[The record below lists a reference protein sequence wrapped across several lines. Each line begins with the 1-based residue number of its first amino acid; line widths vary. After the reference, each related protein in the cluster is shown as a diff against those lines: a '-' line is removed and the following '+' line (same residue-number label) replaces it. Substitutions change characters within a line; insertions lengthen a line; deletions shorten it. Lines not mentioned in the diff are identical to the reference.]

1 MNDPRVDKLYQ
12 ILDALPNLM
21 VAYSGGVDST
31 CLLYAAAQR
40 LHERALG
47 VIADTP
53 SLPRAEL
60 AAALE
65 LAKKIGANVEVIHPT
80 EFENPDFLKNSE
92 QRCYFCKRE
101 MFELMQALA
110 HQRGFFALAYGEN
123 ADDIGEV
130 RPGALAAMEC
140 QIRAPLMEAN
150 LGKADIRELCE
161 MWGLPIAD
169 KPSSPCLTSRIP
181 FGTPITME
189 ALAKIEAG
197 EAAIRAM
204 GFRVFR
210 LRHHGAKARLEFSP
224 DELEKAF
231 SDEFNSKIIF
241 AVKAA
246 GYTEVE
252 IDPRGY
258 RSQSGLR

>member
-1 MNDPRVDKLYQ
+1 MNDPRLDKLYR
-12 ILDALPNLM
+12 ILDALPNIM
-21 VAYSGGVDST
+21 IAYSGGVDSA

-60 AAALE
+60 LAALK
-65 LAKKIGANVEVIHPT
+65 LADKIGAKVEVIHPG
-80 EFENPDFLKNSE
+80 EFNNPDFLKNSE
-92 QRCYFCKRE
+92 KRCYFCKRE
-101 MFELMQALA
+101 MFDLMQTLA
-110 HQRGFFALAYGEN
+110 RNRGFSVLAYGEN

-130 RPGALAAMEC
+130 RPGGLAATEC
-140 QIRAPLMEAN
+140 RIRAPLMEAG
-150 LGKADIRELCE
+150 LGKTDIRELCKL
-161 MWGLPIAD
+161 WGLPISN
-169 KPSSPCLTSRIP
+169 KPSSPCLTSRVP
-181 FGTPITME
+181 FGTPITVE
-189 ALAKIEAG
+189 ILAKIEAG
-197 EAAIRAM
+197 EAAIRAL

-210 LRHHGAKARLEFSP
+210 LRHHGDRARLEFSP

-231 SDEFNSKIIF
+231 DEKLNPKIIA

-246 GYTEVE
+246 GYSEVE